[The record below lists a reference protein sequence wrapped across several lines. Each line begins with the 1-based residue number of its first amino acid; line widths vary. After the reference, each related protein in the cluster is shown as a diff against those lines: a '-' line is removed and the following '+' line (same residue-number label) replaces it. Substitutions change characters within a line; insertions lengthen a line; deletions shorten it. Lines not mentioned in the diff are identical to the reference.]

1 MLKSIWGAISGD
13 YKMHLVLED
22 AMDAL
27 PTTGTVSF
35 QSKNIPINVTLKSS
49 SDLNHI
55 RVAYKVSS
63 NQPNTK
69 PPSTMKFT
77 DNDNI
82 CSLYFNTKDNKAIG
96 GLVVSVGNI
105 NYLPLLIEAI
115 IFIPEKMIPK
125 FKLKIDVGSGTLN
138 TNSLVFESLD
148 GNYTSSITFTDIST
162 RITRLKSRENISLRS
177 CDLGNS
183 FITSEKGTIKLKV
196 YFSINAVEL

>member
-1 MLKSIWGAISGD
+1 MKGGD

-22 AMDAL
+22 VMDAL

-55 RVAYKVSS
+55 RIAYKVSS

-82 CSLYFNTKDNKAIG
+82 FSLYFNTKDNKAIG

-115 IFIPEKMIPK
+115 SILSNLLIIVFIPEKMIPK

-162 RITRLKSRENISLRS
+162 RITRLKSRENISLRVLFS
-177 CDLGNS
+177 MLGLN
-183 FITSEKGTIKLKV
+183 
-196 YFSINAVEL
+196 NRAVILVILLSHQKRVP